1 MAKVVESSSSLIIE
15 AVRCLRLKA
24 KLTGCHAASK
34 HLSTCWVLGVHRQ
47 GPQLL
52 HLSEFPNY
60 RRKQINHQ
68 AILIV
73 NPSFSKYLLS
83 TFQV

>member
-24 KLTGCHAASK
+24 KLTGCHAGCSEFTGK
-34 HLSTCWVLGVHRQ
+34 Q